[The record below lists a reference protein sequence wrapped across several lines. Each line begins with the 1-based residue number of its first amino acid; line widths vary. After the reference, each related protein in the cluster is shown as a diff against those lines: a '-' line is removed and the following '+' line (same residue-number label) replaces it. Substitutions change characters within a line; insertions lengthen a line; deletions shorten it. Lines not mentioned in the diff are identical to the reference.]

1 MYASSASAS
10 RAPTADDGA
19 EAVNAKH
26 RASSRGRFRV
36 QQLLSISP
44 AAFERGV
51 DKLNTYFDGTFFL
64 QPMWSLDKDS
74 GGGLECLKRHN
85 RNVPGKGALRL
96 RLGFDS
102 WSPTEPALL
111 PTPIP
116 IGPLRSKQK
125 ARSPEHALVFESDAG
140 IRPWTDEHM
149 ILLTAGLCAIF
160 DWKVSGGLRQRRVLS
175 EIARISTAMQ
185 ANSRGGGKIMV
196 LSRQAFVRKGKPLNP
211 LASLVTTDPGSQPT
225 APK

>member
-1 MYASSASAS
+1 MFE
-10 RAPTADDGA
+10 TA
-19 EAVNAKH
+19 
-26 RASSRGRFRV
+26 
-36 QQLLSISP
+36 
-44 AAFERGV
+44 
-51 DKLNTYFDGTFFL
+51 
-64 QPMWSLDKDS
+64 QPKCS
-74 GGGLECLKRHN
+74 
-85 RNVPGKGALRL
+85 GKGALRL

-111 PTPIP
+111 PAPIP

-125 ARSPEHALVFESDAG
+125 KRSPEHALVFESDAG

-149 ILLTAGLCAIF
+149 ILLTAGLCAVF

-175 EIARISTAMQ
+175 EIERIGTALQ

-211 LASLVTTDPGSQPT
+211 LASLVTTDQVPSPQPKMIP
-225 APK
+225 ASVQFKRFSVCISFSSRGRPKELDHVFLTKYIHERGDVIDVHVPRS